1 MSRLITHEIGSLI
14 KPNWRVKAVQ
24 GKRLSKTDIQYAETW
39 GKKLKVPNY
48 QELIELLSADSFSE
62 DAKVRVKQW
71 ASQYAMKLLESA
83 GLDVVYDGEQQR
95 SEMYHYPVSH
105 SSGFEFRGNVRSFD
119 NKYYIK
125 AACVAVPKLLKPY
138 HLEEFVFLSQH
149 AQKPLKVPITGAY
162 TLVDWSFDEY
172 YAKEAHEIGSKAGR
186 RKRQEARRQ
195 FVLDVARNLIR
206 PNIEA
211 LVKAGATWV
220 QIDEPAVTTHPE
232 EVPLFV
238 ESFNESVRGFDSQFS
253 VHICF
258 SDYNLIFP
266 HIEGLEGC
274 SQLSIGFANYDTR
287 ELGVRRAVRPGFETL
302 YKFKAL
308 MKGASKRFRIG
319 LGVLDIHTDF
329 IEPPELVRDR
339 ILYGAEVLGDPEL
352 VSPCPDCGLRTRT
365 WEVAYEK
372 LKNLVEGT
380 RMAEEI
386 LF

>member
-1 MSRLITHEIGSLI
+1 MITHEIGSLI

-24 GKRLSKTDIQYAETW
+24 GKRLSEADIQYAEVW
-39 GKKLKVPNY
+39 GKRLKVPNY
-48 QELIELLSADSFSE
+48 GELIELLKANSFSE
-62 DAKVRVKQW
+62 DAKEKVKRW
-71 ASQYAMKLLESA
+71 ASLYALKLLESA

-105 SSGFEFRGNVRSFD
+105 ASGFEFRGDVRSFD
-119 NKYYIK
+119 NKYYMK
-125 AACVAVPKLLKPY
+125 AACVAPPKLLKPY
-138 HLEEFVFLSQH
+138 HLEEFVFLAQH

-172 YAKEAHEIGSKAGR
+172 YAKEVHEIGSRAGR
-186 RKRQEARRQ
+186 RRRQEARRQ

-211 LVKAGATWV
+211 LVKAGAKWI

-238 ESFNESVRGFDSQFS
+238 ESFNESVRGFDCQFS
-253 VHICF
+253 IHICF

-266 HIEGLEGC
+266 HIEGLEGA

-287 ELGVRRAVRPGFETL
+287 ELGAKRAVRPGYETL

-308 MKGASKRFRIG
+308 SKRFRIG

-339 ILYGAEVLGDPEL
+339 ILYAAEVLGDPEL

-372 LKNLVEGT
+372 LRSLVEGT

-386 LF
+386 LFN